1 MTALVILFSSTLA
14 FAGDVPAAPALSAD
28 AQSLLELLRL
38 RDAPGCANLGAAGEA
53 QRDALVA
60 LTAVESPPYVPLRA
74 ADCLVAGYAADPVAQ
89 GAMRGW
95 MTDPEAAGLA
105 MLVVTRLDA
114 LPEPLAVELARAAL
128 TTADSRW
135 KSRFSERIAKSG
147 NAAVRA
153 TLDTSPAPQ

>member
-1 MTALVILFSSTLA
+1 MTVLGLLFVSTFA
-14 FAGDVPAAPALSAD
+14 FAGDAPAPLSPE
-28 AQSLLELLRL
+28 AQSLFELLRL

-53 QRDALVA
+53 QRDALLA
-60 LTAVESPPYVPLRA
+60 LTATESPPYVPLRA
-74 ADCLVAGYAADPVAQ
+74 ADCLVAAYAADPVAQ

-128 TTADSRW
+128 TTPDARW
-135 KSRFSERIAKSG
+135 KGRFSERIAKSTS
-147 NAAVRA
+147 ASVRS
-153 TLDTSPAPQ
+153 TLDASPPAE